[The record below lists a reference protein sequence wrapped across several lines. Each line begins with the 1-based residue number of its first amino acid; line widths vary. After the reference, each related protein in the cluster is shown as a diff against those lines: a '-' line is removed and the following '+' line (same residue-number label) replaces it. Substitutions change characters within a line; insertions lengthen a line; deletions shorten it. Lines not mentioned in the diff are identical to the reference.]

1 MQTIDMI
8 LVIRFWSQRINS
20 DHLRGSFNYDHYQ
33 KVLKAKLS
41 HLQNKQNVH

>member
-20 DHLRGSFNYDHYQ
+20 DHLRGSFNHDHYQ
-33 KVLKAKLS
+33 KVLKAKLLN
-41 HLQNKQNVH
+41 LQNKDNVY